1 MQSAKLWCNS
11 IKDRLISLIYPT
23 PEDNEVTFDAALSSP
38 TVTCLE
44 ESAFEANVNCKPSF
58 DSNHKSL
65 SIHPVQTSQVLSVKP
80 VLESHI
86 HYPASALAQSH
97 TGLKTLSLTSI
108 CPSAYAQ
115 PHTGLESSSTTI
127 CPSALAQSHTGLE
140 SSSTT
145 ICPSALAQSHTGL
158 ESSSTTICPSAL
170 AQSHTGLETYSS
182 IINPYAL
189 VQSNT
194 GLNALSPT
202 SAYPFYIFAPII
214 SNSSNG
220 LKSCFSQTTCS
231 SATSEKQLR
240 KRTYDS
246 FESSS
251 VLPESP
257 PARKIFRFSEDV
269 AVYETYSKKEY
280 LRKGT
285 KRSTF
290 TEEEKREYKEELNF
304 FKRHEMKVHPNSV
317 RNTRI
322 HYID

>member
-11 IKDRLISLIYPT
+11 VKDRLISLIYPT
-23 PEDNEVTFDAALSSP
+23 PEDNEVTFDAVLSSP

-44 ESAFEANVNCKPSF
+44 ESTFEANVNCKPSY
-58 DSNHKSL
+58 DSNHESL

-97 TGLKTLSLTSI
+97 TGLETLSLTSI
-108 CPSAYAQ
+108 R
-115 PHTGLESSSTTI
+115 
-127 CPSALAQSHTGLE
+127 PSALAQSHTGLE
-140 SSSTT
+140 SSSSTT
-145 ICPSALAQSHTGL
+145 ICSSVLAQSHTSL
-158 ESSSTTICPSAL
+158 ESS
-170 AQSHTGLETYSS
+170 SS
-182 IINPYAL
+182 IINPYTLA
-189 VQSNT
+189 QSHT

-202 SAYPFYIFAPII
+202 SAYPFYIFAPIKA
-214 SNSSNG
+214 NSSNG
-220 LKSCFSQTTCS
+220 LKSCFSQTTRS
-231 SATSEKQLR
+231 SANSEKQLC
-240 KRTYDS
+240 KQTYDS

-257 PARKIFRFSEDV
+257 PARKIFQFSEDI

-285 KRSTF
+285 KCSTF